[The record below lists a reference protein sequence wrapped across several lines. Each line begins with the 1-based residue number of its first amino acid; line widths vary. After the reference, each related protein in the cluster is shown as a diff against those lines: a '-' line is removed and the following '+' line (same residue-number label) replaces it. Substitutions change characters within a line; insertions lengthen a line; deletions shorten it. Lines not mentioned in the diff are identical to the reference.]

1 MEDRDWEEIEIEDLR
16 IEKKIEKK
24 REWMRWKGIIGIKKI
39 KVEKDKEWILKR
51 IKSWGDRKG

>member
-1 MEDRDWEEIEIEDLR
+1 MEDGDWEEIEIEDLR